1 MLWVKDTIDDVLR
14 KLDTCR
20 NAGLSRAFVGVEVTH
35 FSNAYK

>member
-1 MLWVKDTIDDVLR
+1 MLWVKDPIDDVLR

-20 NAGLSRAFVGVEVTH
+20 SVGLNRAFVGSEVTH